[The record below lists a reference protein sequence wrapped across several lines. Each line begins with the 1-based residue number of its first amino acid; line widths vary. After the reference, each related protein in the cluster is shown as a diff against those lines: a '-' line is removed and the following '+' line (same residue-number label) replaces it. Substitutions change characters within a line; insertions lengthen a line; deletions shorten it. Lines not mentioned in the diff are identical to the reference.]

1 MDANTQ
7 VRLDGGHLC
16 GGGSVRRACPEIRMG
31 VAPAAPC
38 QCHRGRMLPP
48 TSELFSFP
56 HGIGTLSRPVHFED
70 RKGRLSPELVW
81 ESSAAHPR
89 ASALSAL
96 QEPRYVAKANT
107 LKPLCMLSVVTCASA
122 PSAALSFVY
131 RVSYRGCIRGRFGVV
146 SHLLEAVTCVATYSR
161 RGYNV
166 AMFLRDGPERG
177 LPVLVLC
184 LLAAYIS
191 HSRHVQRVSS
201 NNNCRV

>member
-56 HGIGTLSRPVHFED
+56 HGIGTLSRPVYFED

-89 ASALSAL
+89 ASAVGFTGTQVRGESKHS
-96 QEPRYVAKANT
+96 KAS
-107 LKPLCMLSVVTCASA
+107 LHAQRGHLCICSV
-122 PSAALSFVY
+122 
-131 RVSYRGCIRGRFGVV
+131 GCIVVRIPGVV
-146 SHLLEAVTCVATYSR
+146 PRVYTRPFWRGQSLVGSGHLCCDIQPTRLQCC
-161 RGYNV
+161 NV
-166 AMFLRDGPERG
+166 PEG
-177 LPVLVLC
+177 W
-184 LLAAYIS
+184 S
-191 HSRHVQRVSS
+191 
-201 NNNCRV
+201 